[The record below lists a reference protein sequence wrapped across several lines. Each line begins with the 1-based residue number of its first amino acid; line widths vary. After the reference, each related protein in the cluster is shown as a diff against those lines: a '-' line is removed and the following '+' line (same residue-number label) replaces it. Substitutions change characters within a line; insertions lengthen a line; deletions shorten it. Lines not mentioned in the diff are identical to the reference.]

1 MTKYYIYER
10 SAGVFTVSDVPEDGF
25 LADFDTESKKM
36 DEIFRLADQVLATMG
51 VIDGETSVS
60 FSCR

>member
-1 MTKYYIYER
+1 MTKYYIHEQ
-10 SAGVFTVSDVPEDGF
+10 SAGFFTVSDVQSDGF

-60 FSCR
+60 FSCG